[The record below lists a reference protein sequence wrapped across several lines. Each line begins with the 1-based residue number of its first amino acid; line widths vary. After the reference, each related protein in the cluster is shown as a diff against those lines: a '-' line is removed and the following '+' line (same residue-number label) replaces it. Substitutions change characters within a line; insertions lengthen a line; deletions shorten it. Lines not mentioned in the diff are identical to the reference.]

1 MKKTNYFRFLF
12 CSLVSLGLQYNYTN
26 AQSLPND
33 KLGDIYAEDIKWS
46 AFPAFPPEARLAV
59 LIGDPKK
66 EGPYVVRVR
75 VPSNLVL
82 MPHKHPETRVYTI
95 ISGVFYIGIGEKYD
109 PAKLKAYPPGSV
121 VVLPAN
127 TPHFH
132 WAKSGGYETQ
142 VSAYGPLGISYINP
156 SDDPRNAKTK

>member
-1 MKKTNYFRFLF
+1 MIMKKINSFKFLF
-12 CSLVSLGLQYNYTN
+12 CSMVWLGVQYTK
-26 AQSLPND
+26 AQSLQND
-33 KLGDIYAEDIKWS
+33 KVGDIYAEDIKWS
-46 AFPAFPPEARLAV
+46 AFPSFPPEARLAV

-75 VPSNLVL
+75 LPSNVVL
-82 MPHKHPETRVYTI
+82 MPHKHPETRVYTV

-109 PAKLKAYPPGSV
+109 PTKLKAYPPGSV
-121 VVLPAN
+121 FVLPAN

-156 SDDPRNAKTK
+156 SDDPSGEKTK